1 MEQLPSSRQQEGM
14 VQRNQSEMPLTALVK
29 SVISSVRSQS
39 VSRTT
44 TPEISQ
50 RSLALRKTYNIIQ
63 ITEAYNPDLQVHVA
77 AVNDVYLL
85 YNQKETPTLRM
96 LEQAYGQEYASRV
109 WIKTQLVI
117 LNDFV
122 GVKNKLEDFQINPL
136 CDQILVE
143 YGGLNLLEFCL
154 FMARLRSGKYEQFY
168 GSVDPMLILKSLE
181 EFMADRRD
189 DINRNVAEQERIER
203 QKKDAEAEAYRKA
216 MMDSYHNRI
225 RNSDTDKAPVDF
237 PEYNWGCLYKLTDD
251 ELKVALVRVAEMRK
265 EAGKKKPDKPSGVV
279 GNIASTISTALGFKS
294 SKSSSINPFGIINDI
309 RAYVEE
315 VIKSRSEI
323 AVATSKS

>member
-1 MEQLPSSRQQEGM
+1 MR
-14 VQRNQSEMPLTALVK
+14 K
-29 SVISSVRSQS
+29 S
-39 VSRTT
+39 
-44 TPEISQ
+44 
-50 RSLALRKTYNIIQ
+50 YNIIQ

-85 YNQKETPTLRM
+85 YNQNDIPTLRM

-181 EFMADRRD
+181 EFMDDRRE
-189 DINRNVAEQERIER
+189 DINRNVMEQERKER
-203 QKKDAEAEAYRKA
+203 ERKDAEAEAYRQA
-216 MMDSYHNRI
+216 MIESYHKRI
-225 RNSDTDKAPVDF
+225 PNSDTDKAPVDF

-251 ELKVALVRVAEMRK
+251 ELKIALVRVAEMRK
-265 EAGKKKPDKPSGVV
+265 EVGKKKPEKPAGVV
-279 GNIASTISTALGFKS
+279 GNIASTISTVLGFKN
-294 SKSSSINPFGIINDI
+294 SKSSLNPFGIISDI
-309 RAYVEE
+309 RNYVEE

-323 AVATSKS
+323 VPAQSKS

>member
-1 MEQLPSSRQQEGM
+1 MEQLPSNRRQSGTA
-14 VQRNQSEMPLTALVK
+14 QRNQNEMPLTALVK

-50 RSLALRKTYNIIQ
+50 RSLALRRTYNIIQ
-63 ITEAYNPDLQVHVA
+63 ITEAYNPDIQVQVA

-85 YNQKETPTLRM
+85 YNQNDTPTLRM

-168 GSVDPMLILKSLE
+168 GSVDPMLILKSLD
-181 EFMADRRD
+181 EFMEDRRR
-189 DINRNVAEQERIER
+189 DIKRNVDAIEKAQNEKEQEER
-203 QKKDAEAEAYRKA
+203 RKN
-216 MMDSYHNRI
+216 SISFEEWYNRL
-225 RNSDTDKAPVDF
+225 SEEEKEKCLFKPTTDV
-237 PEYNWGCLYKLTDD
+237 
-251 ELKVALVRVAEMRK
+251 K
-265 EAGKKKPDKPSGVV
+265 ESTSLIGKVV
-279 GNIASTISTALGFKS
+279 GMLSGKS
-294 SKSSSINPFGIINDI
+294 KKI
-309 RAYVEE
+309 
-315 VIKSRSEI
+315 
-323 AVATSKS
+323 

>member
-1 MEQLPSSRQQEGM
+1 
-14 VQRNQSEMPLTALVK
+14 
-29 SVISSVRSQS
+29 
-39 VSRTT
+39 
-44 TPEISQ
+44 
-50 RSLALRKTYNIIQ
+50 
-63 ITEAYNPDLQVHVA
+63 
-77 AVNDVYLL
+77 
-85 YNQKETPTLRM
+85 M

-181 EFMADRRD
+181 EFMADRLD

-216 MMDSYHNRI
+216 MMDSYHKRI
-225 RNSDTDKAPVDF
+225 PNSDTDKAPVDF

>member
-1 MEQLPSSRQQEGM
+1 
-14 VQRNQSEMPLTALVK
+14 
-29 SVISSVRSQS
+29 
-39 VSRTT
+39 
-44 TPEISQ
+44 
-50 RSLALRKTYNIIQ
+50 
-63 ITEAYNPDLQVHVA
+63 
-77 AVNDVYLL
+77 
-85 YNQKETPTLRM
+85 M

-216 MMDSYHNRI
+216 MMDSYHKRI
-225 RNSDTDKAPVDF
+225 PNSDTDKAPVDY
-237 PEYNWGCLYKLTDD
+237 PEYHWGGLYQLTDD
-251 ELKVALVRVAEMRK
+251 ELEVALVKVAEMRK
-265 EAGKKKPDKPSGVV
+265 DAGKRSLISLPGLSATSPPPSPPPWDLR
-279 GNIASTISTALGFKS
+279 AA
-294 SKSSSINPFGIINDI
+294 KSSSINPFGIINDI

-323 AVATSKS
+323 AVATGKS

>member
-1 MEQLPSSRQQEGM
+1 M
-14 VQRNQSEMPLTALVK
+14 
-29 SVISSVRSQS
+29 
-39 VSRTT
+39 
-44 TPEISQ
+44 PEISQ

-85 YNQKETPTLRM
+85 YNRKETPTLRM

-122 GVKNKLEDFQINPL
+122 GVRNKLEDFQINPL

-181 EFMADRRD
+181 EFMDDRRD
-189 DINRNVAEQERIER
+189 DINRNIAEQEKTE
-203 QKKDAEAEAYRKA
+203 QAKKDAEAEAYRKA
-216 MMDSYHNRI
+216 MFESYQRRI
-225 RNSDTDKAPVDF
+225 PNSDTDKAPVDYS
-237 PEYNWGCLYKLTDD
+237 EYHWGGLYKLTDD
-251 ELKVALVRVAEMRK
+251 ELAVALVKVAEMRK
-265 EAGKKKPDKPSGVV
+265 ESGKKKPDKPSGIV

-294 SKSSSINPFGIINDI
+294 NKSSSINPFGIIDDI
-309 RAYVEE
+309 RVYVDE
-315 VIKSRSEI
+315 VIMSRPEIIVNTCKS
-323 AVATSKS
+323 

>member
-1 MEQLPSSRQQEGM
+1 MEQLPSSRQQSGI
-14 VQRNQSEMPLTALVK
+14 VQRNQNEIPLTALVK

-50 RSLALRKTYNIIQ
+50 RSLALRKSYNIIQ
-63 ITEAYNPDLQVHVA
+63 ITEAYNPDIQVHVA

-181 EFMADRRD
+181 EFMDDRRE
-189 DINRNVAEQERIER
+189 DININVAEQERKER
-203 QKKDAEAEAYRKA
+203 ERKDAEAEAYRKA
-216 MMDSYHNRI
+216 MIESYRKRI
-225 RNSDTDKAPVDF
+225 PNSDTDKAPVDF

-251 ELKVALVRVAEMRK
+251 ELKVALVKVAEMRK
-265 EAGKKKPDKPSGVV
+265 EAGKNKSDKPSGVV

-294 SKSSSINPFGIINDI
+294 SKSSFNPFGIISDI
-309 RAYVEE
+309 RNYVEE

-323 AVATSKS
+323 IPAQSKS

>member
-1 MEQLPSSRQQEGM
+1 MHNMEQFPSPQQQSGLA
-14 VQRNQSEMPLTALVK
+14 QRSQNETPLTALVK
-29 SVISSVRSQS
+29 SAISSIRSQS

-85 YNQKETPTLRM
+85 YKQKETPTLRM
-96 LEQAYGQEYASRV
+96 LEQAYGQEYASWV

-168 GSVDPMLILKSLE
+168 GSVDPMLILKSLD
-181 EFMADRRD
+181 EFMDDRRD
-189 DINRNVAEQERIER
+189 DINRNIAEQERQNRQRKIQRLRRIEKPCSR
-203 QKKDAEAEAYRKA
+203 ATIKESPTLTRIKLQLIIPNIIGGDCISSQ
-216 MMDSYHNRI
+216 MMS
-225 RNSDTDKAPVDF
+225 
-237 PEYNWGCLYKLTDD
+237 
-251 ELKVALVRVAEMRK
+251 
-265 EAGKKKPDKPSGVV
+265 
-279 GNIASTISTALGFKS
+279 
-294 SKSSSINPFGIINDI
+294 
-309 RAYVEE
+309 
-315 VIKSRSEI
+315 
-323 AVATSKS
+323 

>member
-1 MEQLPSSRQQEGM
+1 M
-14 VQRNQSEMPLTALVK
+14 
-29 SVISSVRSQS
+29 
-39 VSRTT
+39 
-44 TPEISQ
+44 
-50 RSLALRKTYNIIQ
+50 LRKTYNIIQ

-85 YNQKETPTLRM
+85 YNRKETPTLHM

-181 EFMADRRD
+181 EFMDDRRD
-189 DINRNVAEQERIER
+189 DINRNIAEQEKAE
-203 QKKDAEAEAYRKA
+203 QAKKDAEADAYRKA
-216 MMDSYHNRI
+216 MFESYHRRI
-225 RNSDTDKAPVDF
+225 PNSDTDKAPVDY
-237 PEYNWGCLYKLTDD
+237 PEYHWGGLYKLTDD
-251 ELKVALVRVAEMRK
+251 ELAVALVKVAEMRK
-265 EAGKKKPDKPSGVV
+265 ESGKKKPDKPSGIV

-294 SKSSSINPFGIINDI
+294 NKSSSINPFGIIDDI
-309 RAYVEE
+309 RVYVDE
-315 VIKSRSEI
+315 VIRSRSEI
-323 AVATSKS
+323 IVDTCKS

>member
-1 MEQLPSSRQQEGM
+1 MEQLSSSRQQSGM
-14 VQRNQSEMPLTALVK
+14 VQRNQNEMPLTALVK
-29 SVISSVRSQS
+29 NVISSVRSQS

-50 RSLALRKTYNIIQ
+50 RSLALRKSYNIIQ

-85 YNQKETPTLRM
+85 YNQKDTPTLRM

-181 EFMADRRD
+181 KFMDDRRE
-189 DINRNVAEQERIER
+189 DINRNVAEQERKER
-203 QKKDAEAEAYRKA
+203 ERKDAEAEAYRQA
-216 MMDSYHNRI
+216 MIESYHKRI
-225 RNSDTDKAPVDF
+225 PNSDTDNAPVDF
-237 PEYNWGCLYKLTDD
+237 PEYNWGCLYKLTDY
-251 ELKVALVRVAEMRK
+251 ELKVALVKVAEMRK
-265 EAGKKKPDKPSGVV
+265 EAAKKKPDKPSGVV

-294 SKSSSINPFGIINDI
+294 SKSTLNPFGIISDI
-309 RAYVEE
+309 RNYVEE

-323 AVATSKS
+323 VPAQSKS

>member
-1 MEQLPSSRQQEGM
+1 MEQLPSSRQQSGM
-14 VQRNQSEMPLTALVK
+14 VQRNQTATPLTALVK
-29 SVISSVRSQS
+29 SAISSIRSQS

-50 RSLALRKTYNIIQ
+50 RSLALRKSYNIIQ

-85 YNQKETPTLRM
+85 YKQKETPTLRI

-109 WIKTQLVI
+109 WIKTQLII

-168 GSVDPMLILKSLE
+168 GSVDPMLIMKSLE
-181 EFMADRRD
+181 EFMEDRRR
-189 DINRNVAEQERIER
+189 DINRNVEEQEKAEHM
-203 QKKDAEAEAYRKA
+203 KKDAEAEAYRKK
-216 MMDSYHNRI
+216 MFDSYRRRI
-225 RNSDTDKAPVDF
+225 PKADTDEAPVNY
-237 PEYNWGCLYKLTDD
+237 PEYHWGKLYVLTDD
-251 ELKVALVRVAEMRK
+251 ELAVALEKVAEIRK
-265 EAGKKKPDKPSGVV
+265 GYAKNKPASRL
-279 GNIASTISTALGFKS
+279 GNIASTITSALGLGGRNNS
-294 SKSSSINPFGIINDI
+294 PGNLFGIINNI
-309 RAYVEE
+309 RVYVDE
-315 VIKSRSEI
+315 VIAARCEI
-323 AVATSKS
+323 TQSKSKV

>member
-1 MEQLPSSRQQEGM
+1 M
-14 VQRNQSEMPLTALVK
+14 
-29 SVISSVRSQS
+29 
-39 VSRTT
+39 
-44 TPEISQ
+44 
-50 RSLALRKTYNIIQ
+50 ALRKTYNIIQ

-181 EFMADRRD
+181 EFMADRRE
-189 DINRNVAEQERIER
+189 DINRNVAEHERIER
-203 QKKDAEAEAYRKA
+203 QKNDAEAEAYRKA
-216 MMDSYHNRI
+216 MMDSYRRRI
-225 RNSDTDKAPVDF
+225 PNSDTDKAPVDY
-237 PEYNWGCLYKLTDD
+237 PEYHWGGLYQLTDD
-251 ELKVALVRVAEMRK
+251 EFEVALVKVAEMRK
-265 EAGKKKPDKPSGVV
+265 DAGRKKSYK
-279 GNIASTISTALGFKS
+279 
-294 SKSSSINPFGIINDI
+294 PFGIISDI
-309 RAYVEE
+309 RNYVEE

-323 AVATSKS
+323 VPAQSKS

>member
-1 MEQLPSSRQQEGM
+1 
-14 VQRNQSEMPLTALVK
+14 
-29 SVISSVRSQS
+29 
-39 VSRTT
+39 
-44 TPEISQ
+44 
-50 RSLALRKTYNIIQ
+50 
-63 ITEAYNPDLQVHVA
+63 
-77 AVNDVYLL
+77 
-85 YNQKETPTLRM
+85 M

-181 EFMADRRD
+181 EFMDDRRE
-189 DINRNVAEQERIER
+189 DINRNVMEQERKER
-203 QKKDAEAEAYRKA
+203 ERKDAEAEAYRQA
-216 MMDSYHNRI
+216 MIESYHKKI
-225 RNSDTDKAPVDF
+225 PNSDTDKAPVDF

-294 SKSSSINPFGIINDI
+294 SKSSLNPFGIISDI
-309 RAYVEE
+309 RNYVEE

-323 AVATSKS
+323 IPAQSKS

>member
-1 MEQLPSSRQQEGM
+1 M
-14 VQRNQSEMPLTALVK
+14 
-29 SVISSVRSQS
+29 
-39 VSRTT
+39 
-44 TPEISQ
+44 
-50 RSLALRKTYNIIQ
+50 
-63 ITEAYNPDLQVHVA
+63 
-77 AVNDVYLL
+77 NDVYLL
-85 YNQKETPTLRM
+85 YNQKDTPTLRM

-122 GVKNKLEDFQINPL
+122 GVKNKLEDYQINPL

-181 EFMADRRD
+181 EFMDDRRE
-189 DINRNVAEQERIER
+189 DINRNVMEQERKER
-203 QKKDAEAEAYRKA
+203 ERKDAEAEAYRKA
-216 MMDSYHNRI
+216 MIESYRKRI
-225 RNSDTDKAPVDF
+225 PNSDTDKAPVDF

-251 ELKVALVRVAEMRK
+251 ELKVALVKVAEMRK
-265 EAGKKKPDKPSGVV
+265 EAGKNKSDKPSGVV

-294 SKSSSINPFGIINDI
+294 SKSSLNPFGIISDI
-309 RAYVEE
+309 RNYVEE

-323 AVATSKS
+323 IPAQSKS

>member
-1 MEQLPSSRQQEGM
+1 MR
-14 VQRNQSEMPLTALVK
+14 K
-29 SVISSVRSQS
+29 S
-39 VSRTT
+39 
-44 TPEISQ
+44 
-50 RSLALRKTYNIIQ
+50 YNIIQ

-85 YNQKETPTLRM
+85 YNQNDIPTLRM

-181 EFMADRRD
+181 EFMDDRRE
-189 DINRNVAEQERIER
+189 DINRNVMEQERKER
-203 QKKDAEAEAYRKA
+203 ERKDAEAEAYRQA
-216 MMDSYHNRI
+216 MIESYHKRI
-225 RNSDTDKAPVDF
+225 PNSDTDKAPVDF

-251 ELKVALVRVAEMRK
+251 ELKIALVRVAEMRK
-265 EAGKKKPDKPSGVV
+265 EAGKKKPEKPAGVV
-279 GNIASTISTALGFKS
+279 GNIAPTISTVLGFKN
-294 SKSSSINPFGIINDI
+294 SKSSLNPFGIISDI
-309 RAYVEE
+309 RNYVEE

-323 AVATSKS
+323 VPAQSKS

>member
-1 MEQLPSSRQQEGM
+1 MEQLPSSRQQSGM
-14 VQRNQSEMPLTALVK
+14 VPLNQNEMPLTALVK

-50 RSLALRKTYNIIQ
+50 RSLALRKSYNIIQ
-63 ITEAYNPDLQVHVA
+63 ITDAYNPDLQVHVA

-85 YNQKETPTLRM
+85 YNQKDTPTLRM

-168 GSVDPMLILKSLE
+168 GSVDPMLIMKSLE
-181 EFMADRRD
+181 EFMDDRRR
-189 DINRNVAEQERIER
+189 DINRNVEEQERIER
-203 QKKDAEAEAYRKA
+203 QKKDAEAEAYRKK
-216 MMDSYHNRI
+216 MFESYRRRI
-225 RNSDTDKAPVDF
+225 PNADTDEAPVDY
-237 PEYNWGCLYKLTDD
+237 PEYHWGKLYMLTDD
-251 ELKVALVRVAEMRK
+251 ELAVALEKVAEMRK
-265 EAGKKKPDKPSGVV
+265 GSTPKKPASRL
-279 GNIASTISTALGFKS
+279 GNIASTITSALGIGGRNS
-294 SKSSSINPFGIINDI
+294 SPGNLFGIINDI
-309 RAYVEE
+309 RAYVDE
-315 VIKSRSEI
+315 VIAARGEITKST
-323 AVATSKS
+323 AKVK

>member
-1 MEQLPSSRQQEGM
+1 MR
-14 VQRNQSEMPLTALVK
+14 K
-29 SVISSVRSQS
+29 S
-39 VSRTT
+39 
-44 TPEISQ
+44 
-50 RSLALRKTYNIIQ
+50 YNIIQ

-85 YNQKETPTLRM
+85 YNQNDIPTLRM

-181 EFMADRRD
+181 EFMDDRRE
-189 DINRNVAEQERIER
+189 DINRNVMEQERKER
-203 QKKDAEAEAYRKA
+203 ERKDAEAEAYRQA
-216 MMDSYHNRI
+216 MIESYHKRI
-225 RNSDTDKAPVDF
+225 PNSDTDKAPVDF

-251 ELKVALVRVAEMRK
+251 ELKIALVRVAEMRK
-265 EAGKKKPDKPSGVV
+265 EAGKKKPEKPAGVV
-279 GNIASTISTALGFKS
+279 GNIASTISTVLGFKN
-294 SKSSSINPFGIINDI
+294 SKSSLNPFGIISDI
-309 RAYVEE
+309 RNYVEE

-323 AVATSKS
+323 VPAQSKS

>member
-1 MEQLPSSRQQEGM
+1 MEQLPSSRQHAGM
-14 VQRNQSEMPLTALVK
+14 VQRNQNGMPLTALVR
-29 SVISSVRSQS
+29 SAISSIRSQS

-181 EFMADRRD
+181 EFMADRRE
-189 DINRNVAEQERIER
+189 DINRNVAEHERIER
-203 QKKDAEAEAYRKA
+203 QKNDAEAEAYRKA
-216 MMDSYHNRI
+216 MMDSYRRRI
-225 RNSDTDKAPVDF
+225 PNSDTDKAPVDY
-237 PEYNWGCLYKLTDD
+237 PEYHWGGLYQLTDD
-251 ELKVALVRVAEMRK
+251 EFEVALVKVAEMRK
-265 EAGKKKPDKPSGVV
+265 DAGRKKSYK
-279 GNIASTISTALGFKS
+279 
-294 SKSSSINPFGIINDI
+294 PFGIISDI
-309 RAYVEE
+309 RNYVEE

-323 AVATSKS
+323 VPAQSKS

>member
-1 MEQLPSSRQQEGM
+1 M
-14 VQRNQSEMPLTALVK
+14 
-29 SVISSVRSQS
+29 
-39 VSRTT
+39 
-44 TPEISQ
+44 
-50 RSLALRKTYNIIQ
+50 ALRKTYNIIQ

-181 EFMADRRD
+181 KFMDDRRE
-189 DINRNVAEQERIER
+189 DINRNVMEQERKER
-203 QKKDAEAEAYRKA
+203 ERKDAEAEAYRQA
-216 MMDSYHNRI
+216 MIESYHKRI
-225 RNSDTDKAPVDF
+225 PNSDTDKAPVDF
-237 PEYNWGCLYKLTDD
+237 PEYNLGCLYKLTDD
-251 ELKVALVRVAEMRK
+251 ELKIALVRVAEMRK

-279 GNIASTISTALGFKS
+279 GNIASTISTVLGFKN
-294 SKSSSINPFGIINDI
+294 SKSSLNPFGIISDI
-309 RAYVEE
+309 RNYVEE

-323 AVATSKS
+323 VPAQSKS